1 MLICV
6 FNLNVYQ
13 ILPECEQIRQ
23 ANIARNN
30 AFLAQLNI
38 DDEKISSTYKV
49 NETKHRKYRSKKCES
64 EDSDS
69 DYKDDDVEE
78 EEEEEEEEE

>member
-1 MLICV
+1 MFTASNSCKCIL
-6 FNLNVYQ
+6 NLNVYQ
-13 ILPECEQIRQ
+13 VLPACEQIRQ

-38 DDEKISSTYKV
+38 DEAKFSSTYKV
-49 NETKHRKYRSKKCES
+49 NETKHRKYRSTKYES

-69 DYKDDDVEE
+69 DYEE
-78 EEEEEEEEE
+78 EEEEEES